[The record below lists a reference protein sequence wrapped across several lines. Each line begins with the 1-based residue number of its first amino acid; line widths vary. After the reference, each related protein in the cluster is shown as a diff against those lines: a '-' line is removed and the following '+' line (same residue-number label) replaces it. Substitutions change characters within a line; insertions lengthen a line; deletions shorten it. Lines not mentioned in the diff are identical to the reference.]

1 MKKQENGLGQR
12 ESSNVQTTKRK
23 RFGNNN
29 NKTETILWNSRR
41 LSWIFQKSF
50 SFAARRRL
58 LKNSKW
64 SLHSFFL
71 TTRTFFFV
79 HKVQEIEIC
88 RLRNLSPTCGHAR
101 KVLLGLRIKKNFFL
115 SFCWR
120 TKCAER
126 FTLIAESSFSFSN
139 VLPEASTKHI
149 LASSIQLHSLWFIA
163 IWHRRRR
170 SLKKNCSFSI
180 SLFFVNSTVVSN
192 HETGQSCD
200 FCTTRQR
207 RKISGEKKEAERK
220 SERRNAGV
228 SATPL
233 GRQSNESKGK
243 TVTRADAALLYHLLS
258 ISRNTNHHHHHTRRN
273 TERVFLHF
281 NSKPKYI
288 MTYTGNTKD
297 TTFIFFFLFG
307 DEKFQLVSSF
317 DVEMDARWHLYGT
330 PVIAGIHL
338 RVVVS
343 AKRIKELPSGTSGGN
358 LLLYI
363 KDS

>member
-1 MKKQENGLGQR
+1 MRR
-12 ESSNVQTTKRK
+12 EVYIDCRVLVFFFECSTR
-23 RFGNNN
+23 GI
-29 NKTETILWNSRR
+29 NKTYTR
-41 LSWIFQKSF
+41 LFYTTTLSLIHCNLTP
-50 SFAARRRL
+50 AAA
-58 LKNSKW
+58 
-64 SLHSFFL
+64 SFF
-71 TTRTFFFV
+71 FFF
-79 HKVQEIEIC
+79 
-88 RLRNLSPTCGHAR
+88 
-101 KVLLGLRIKKNFFL
+101 
-115 SFCWR
+115 
-120 TKCAER
+120 
-126 FTLIAESSFSFSN
+126 
-139 VLPEASTKHI
+139 
-149 LASSIQLHSLWFIA
+149 
-163 IWHRRRR
+163 
-170 SLKKNCSFSI
+170 KNCSFSI

-297 TTFIFFFLFG
+297 TTFIFFSFLG
-307 DEKFQLVSSF
+307 MKNSSWF
-317 DVEMDARWHLYGT
+317 HLFTRRWT
-330 PVIAGIHL
+330 PDDICMALPLL
-338 RVVVS
+338 RESICVWWC
-343 AKRIKELPSGTSGGN
+343 RQRE
-358 LLLYI
+358 
-363 KDS
+363 

>member
-297 TTFIFFFLFG
+297 TTFIFFSFLG
-307 DEKFQLVSSF
+307 MKNSSWF
-317 DVEMDARWHLYGT
+317 HLLTWRWT
-330 PVIAGIHL
+330 PDDICMALPLL
-338 RVVVS
+338 RESICVWWCRQS
-343 AKRIKELPSGTSGGN
+343 E
-358 LLLYI
+358 
-363 KDS
+363 